1 MEHLLEVKD
10 LHYYYGGIH
19 AVKGI
24 DLHVD
29 KGEIVAL
36 IGANGAGKSTT
47 LNTIAG
53 LTNSLGVRGQILF
66 NGENIAG
73 KRGHTI
79 CKKGI
84 MAVVEGRHVFAQMSV
99 YENLKMGAYRR
110 RDSSEIQKDIQA
122 VYELFPRLEERKNQM
137 AGTLSGGE
145 QQMLAIGRALVN
157 KPEIILLDEPSL
169 GLAPIIV
176 EDIFKTIKRINEQ
189 NGTTILL
196 VEQNSRIALNTAS
209 RAYVLQNGEIT
220 LKGTCKELLADKRV
234 QEAYLGLSHS

>member
-1 MEHLLEVKD
+1 MSHLLELND
-10 LHYYYGGIH
+10 FHYYYGGIH

-24 DLHVD
+24 NLHVD
-29 KGEIVAL
+29 QGEIVTL

-47 LNTIAG
+47 LNSIAG
-53 LTNSLGVRGQILF
+53 LTGPLGVRGKILF
-66 NGENIAG
+66 KGENIAG

-84 MAVVEGRHVFAQMSV
+84 MAVVEGRHVFPQMSV
-99 YENLKMGAYRR
+99 YENLQMGGFRR
-110 RDSSEIQKDIQA
+110 RGAAEVQKDIEA
-122 VYELFPRLEERKNQM
+122 IYEFFPRLKERENQM

-176 EDIFKTIKRINEQ
+176 EDIFKKIKQINQE

-196 VEQNSRIALNTAS
+196 VEQNSRLALNTAS
-209 RAYVLQNGEIT
+209 RAYVLQNGEIA
-220 LKGTCKELLADKRV
+220 LEGTSEELLSDVRV
-234 QEAYLGLSHS
+234 QHAYLGISG

>member
-1 MEHLLEVKD
+1 MAHMLELQD
-10 LHYYYGGIH
+10 MNYYYGGIH

-24 DLHVD
+24 NLYVD
-29 KGEIVAL
+29 KGEIVTL

-53 LTNSLGVRGQILF
+53 LTNSLGVRGKILF

-73 KRGHTI
+73 KRGSAI

-84 MAVVEGRHVFAQMSV
+84 MAVVEGRHIFAQMSV

-110 RDSSEIQKDIQA
+110 KDKAEIEKDIRG
-122 VYELFPRLEERKNQM
+122 VYEIFPRLEERKNQM
-137 AGTLSGGE
+137 GGTLSGGE

-176 EDIFKTIKRINEQ
+176 EDIFKTIKEINRVS
-189 NGTTILL
+189 GTTILL

-209 RAYVLQNGEIT
+209 RGYVLQNGEIAIS
-220 LKGTCKELLADKRV
+220 GSCEELRNDPRV
-234 QEAYLGLSHS
+234 QHAYLGLA

>member
-1 MEHLLEVKD
+1 MSHLLELQD
-10 LHYYYGGIH
+10 MQYFYGGIH

-24 DLHVD
+24 NLHVD
-29 KGEIVAL
+29 AGEIVTL

-53 LTNSLGVRGQILF
+53 LTSSLGVRGKILF
-66 NGENIAG
+66 KGENIAG
-73 KRGHTI
+73 KAGHAI

-84 MAVVEGRHVFAQMSV
+84 MAVVEGRHVFPQMSV
-99 YENLKMGAYRR
+99 YENLQMGAYRR
-110 RDSSEIQKDIQA
+110 RGKAEINKDIEA
-122 VYELFPRLEERKNQM
+122 VYEFFPRLKERENQM

-176 EDIFKTIKRINEQ
+176 EDIFEKITQINRE
-189 NGTTILL
+189 NNTTILL
-196 VEQNSRIALNTAS
+196 VEQNSRLALNTAS
-209 RAYVLQNGEIT
+209 RGYVLQNGEIA
-220 LKGTCKELLADKRV
+220 LEGTSQELLNDVRV
-234 QEAYLGLSHS
+234 QHAYLGVSG

>member
-1 MEHLLEVKD
+1 MAHMLELQD
-10 LHYYYGGIH
+10 MHYYYGGIH

-24 DLHVD
+24 DLYVD
-29 KGEIVAL
+29 EGEIVTL

-53 LTNSLGVRGQILF
+53 LTNSLGVRGKILF

-73 KRGHTI
+73 KRGSAI

-110 RDSSEIQKDIQA
+110 KDKAEIEKDIRA
-122 VYELFPRLEERKNQM
+122 VYEIFPRLEERKNQM
-137 AGTLSGGE
+137 GGTLSGGE

-157 KPEIILLDEPSL
+157 QPKIILLDEPSL

-176 EDIFKTIKRINEQ
+176 EDIFKTIKEINRDR
-189 NGTTILL
+189 GTTILL

-209 RAYVLQNGEIT
+209 RGYVLQNGEIAIS
-220 LKGTCKELLADKRV
+220 GSCEELRNDPRV
-234 QEAYLGLSHS
+234 QHAYLGLA

>member
-1 MEHLLEVKD
+1 MAHMLELQD
-10 LHYYYGGIH
+10 MHYYYGGIH

-24 DLHVD
+24 DLYVD
-29 KGEIVAL
+29 EGEIVTL

-53 LTNSLGVRGQILF
+53 LTNSLGVRGKILF

-73 KRGHTI
+73 KRGSAI

-110 RDSSEIQKDIQA
+110 KDKAEIEKDIRA
-122 VYELFPRLEERKNQM
+122 VYEIFPRLEERKNQM
-137 AGTLSGGE
+137 GGTLSGGE

-157 KPEIILLDEPSL
+157 QPKIILLDEPSL

-176 EDIFKTIKRINEQ
+176 EDIFKTIKEINRDR
-189 NGTTILL
+189 GTTILL

-209 RAYVLQNGEIT
+209 RGYVLQNGEIAIS
-220 LKGTCKELLADKRV
+220 GSCEELRNDPSV
-234 QEAYLGLSHS
+234 QRAYLGLA

>member
-1 MEHLLEVKD
+1 
-10 LHYYYGGIH
+10 
-19 AVKGI
+19 
-24 DLHVD
+24 
-29 KGEIVAL
+29 
-36 IGANGAGKSTT
+36 
-47 LNTIAG
+47 
-53 LTNSLGVRGQILF
+53 
-66 NGENIAG
+66 
-73 KRGHTI
+73 
-79 CKKGI
+79 
-84 MAVVEGRHVFAQMSV
+84 
-99 YENLKMGAYRR
+99 
-110 RDSSEIQKDIQA
+110 
-122 VYELFPRLEERKNQM
+122 M

-209 RAYVLQNGEIT
+209 RAYVLQNGEIS
-220 LKGTCKELLADKRV
+220 LSGTCQDLLNDKRV